1 MLAAY
6 ITAKYDLLTL
16 IANKKELI
24 SFKSGCV
31 KRVANYLKGDRFI
44 VLQKHIG
51 MYGLN
56 NFASL

>member
-31 KRVANYLKGDRFI
+31 RRVANYLKGDRFI

-51 MYGLN
+51 MYGLK
-56 NFASL
+56 